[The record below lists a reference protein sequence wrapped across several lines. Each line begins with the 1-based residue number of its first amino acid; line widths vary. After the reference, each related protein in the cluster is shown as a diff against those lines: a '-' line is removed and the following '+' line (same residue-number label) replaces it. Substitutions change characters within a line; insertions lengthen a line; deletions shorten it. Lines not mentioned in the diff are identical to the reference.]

1 MIIFGNICL
10 CLAALVYFVPLQ
22 KMLNTTPNL
31 NGTYAGVGILLSIVF
46 VAVPL
51 WLCLTSALFATTARG
66 GFDWLFANR
75 LPQYVVAALAS
86 VAIMVATAYSLL
98 GRFVTAPEMSASVR
112 WLSIW
117 AAHVFPLVVMI
128 FCVVVLN
135 ARFFPWLPM
144 NVVRIPL
151 VIVSVISAL
160 VSDRL
165 LVERTLVHPQRPA
178 AGQAETNNQK

>member
-10 CLAALVYFVPLQ
+10 CIAAFFYFVPLQ

-51 WLCLTSALFATTARG
+51 WLCLTSALFAATARG
-66 GFDWLFANR
+66 GFDWLCASR

-86 VAIMVATAYSLL
+86 LAIMVATAYSLL
-98 GRFVTAPEMSASVR
+98 GRFVTAPEMPASVR

-117 AAHVFPLVVMI
+117 AAHVFPLVVMM
-128 FCVVVLN
+128 FCSVVLN
-135 ARFFPWLPM
+135 AGFFQWLPIQIVRVPLI
-144 NVVRIPL
+144 VVAAISLL
-151 VIVSVISAL
+151 VTGS
-160 VSDRL
+160 L
-165 LVERTLVHPQRPA
+165 LVERTLVRPQRPT
-178 AGQAETNNQK
+178 AGQTETNNQY